1 MTACRKEEI
10 ALDFDSVEY
19 RGIHIYFNRDIFQEL
34 SSQAVTGLDF
44 RLWSVELKEI
54 GSPFNRKYSVKDLL
68 FGNVSHSL
76 SLAWI
81 FLNVKPEECVD
92 YPNT

>member
-34 SSQAVTGLDF
+34 SSQAVTGLGF
-44 RLWSVELKEI
+44 RL
-54 GSPFNRKYSVKDLL
+54 
-68 FGNVSHSL
+68 
-76 SLAWI
+76 
-81 FLNVKPEECVD
+81 
-92 YPNT
+92 